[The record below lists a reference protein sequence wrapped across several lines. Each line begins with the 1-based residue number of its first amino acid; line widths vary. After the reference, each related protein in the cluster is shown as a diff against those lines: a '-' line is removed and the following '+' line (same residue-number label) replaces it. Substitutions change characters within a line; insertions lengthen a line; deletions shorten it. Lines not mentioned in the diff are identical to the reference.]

1 MRRFLKL
8 FKCKEHIYKTNTLG
22 KSVAC
27 FRKSIAPK
35 VGLYAINANYIAP
48 RKAKKMDIKKT
59 QIFLPI
65 ETSTCS
71 PKGHLTLCM
80 KCVCLPK

>member
-48 RKAKKMDIKKT
+48 RKAKKMDIKKKNKNKKSF
-59 QIFLPI
+59 QLKHQRVVQKVI
-65 ETSTCS
+65 
-71 PKGHLTLCM
+71 
-80 KCVCLPK
+80 